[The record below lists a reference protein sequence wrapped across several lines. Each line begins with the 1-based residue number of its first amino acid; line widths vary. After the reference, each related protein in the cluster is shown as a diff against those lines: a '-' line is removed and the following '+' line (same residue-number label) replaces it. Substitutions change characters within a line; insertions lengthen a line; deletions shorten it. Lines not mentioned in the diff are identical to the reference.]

1 MLALHT
7 CDDVLREVRQS
18 LPELATELDA
28 APADC
33 RCRLHHLFEFFAGY
47 TSRFLGPDRNSSLR
61 LLDCFAVVN
70 RLYTLG
76 SASLRCAIEV
86 TYLYDLHLDRS
97 SELLQRARQL
107 LPPSLLA
114 CQRRLQYAMLP

>member
-1 MLALHT
+1 MFALHT

-28 APADC
+28 AAAEN
-33 RCRLHHLFEFFAGY
+33 RCRLHHFFEFFAGY
-47 TSRFLGPDRNSSLR
+47 TCRFLGPDRASSLR
-61 LLDCFAVVN
+61 LLDCFALAN

-86 TYLYDLHLDRS
+86 TYLYDLHLDRN
-97 SELLQRARQL
+97 SELMQRARQL

-114 CQRRLQYAMLP
+114 CQRRMQCSMLP

>member
-1 MLALHT
+1 MFALHT
-7 CDDVLREVRQS
+7 CDDVLREVRHS

-28 APADC
+28 APAEC
-33 RCRLHHLFEFFAGY
+33 RSRLHHLFEFFAGY
-47 TSRFLGPDRNSSLR
+47 TCRFLGPDRASHLR
-61 LLDCFAVVN
+61 LLDCFSVVD
-70 RLYTLG
+70 RLYLLG
-76 SASLRCAIEV
+76 SHSLRCAIEV

-114 CQRRLQYAMLP
+114 CQHRLQANLLP